1 MGIFDWLLGRKKNTD
16 ERSASLYLMPSLGKF
31 GVHVVG
37 ESHYTNSF
45 REICGPPTP
54 PKTMTVTASLV
65 PDPRNPH
72 DANAIAIV
80 VNGKRIGHLATED
93 AQRYLGLVQRL
104 NEQGS
109 TVCCHAEIKSGWEG
123 SENYASQYSARLD
136 LPPPPEEAYAKYS
149 KKVRTLKS
157 SEARRKAVE
166 EGLVEIIDVSLRDQL
181 RVEAARAEVDHVL
194 AKVVSLKSD
203 GAKRK
208 QLEEAAGLLESW
220 EVQGDVRTECMQRI
234 YAALAQLKT

>member
-1 MGIFDWLLGRKKNTD
+1 MGRQRK
-16 ERSASLYLMPSLGKF
+16 L
-31 GVHVVG
+31 
-37 ESHYTNSF
+37 
-45 REICGPPTP
+45 RE
-54 PKTMTVTASLV
+54 
-65 PDPRNPH
+65 PDS
-72 DANAIAIV
+72 DV
-80 VNGKRIGHLATED
+80 
-93 AQRYLGLVQRL
+93 
-104 NEQGS
+104 
-109 TVCCHAEIKSGWEG
+109 
-123 SENYASQYSARLD
+123 D